1 MVKIRA
7 TGPWKTGGVKMDREA
22 AANKSF
28 DLSTV
33 TSWVRGRGV
42 YVAFVV
48 LVIFNLIVT
57 PNFASVVTVSTLLI
71 TVSPIVL
78 VSLGMALAIGTEG
91 IDLSVGAVMAIA
103 SAFLPLYL
111 GYGWPIAM
119 LVTLLACALA
129 GLVNGS
135 LVAFVGVQPIIAT
148 LAMLV
153 GGRGLAQIFSGG
165 QSLPITDMSVL
176 WLGQGRLFGI
186 PAPVIVAVVAVLVV
200 GFLVNR
206 TTFGRYVVAIGG
218 NRSASYLSGHPV
230 RRTLLAVY
238 IISALLAAVAGIVTT
253 ARLGASDPSNVGL
266 LIELSAITAVVVG
279 GTPLSGGKVKILGT
293 VMGALLIQLISNT
306 FIANDLPFTWAQV
319 LTAAIILVAVYLQK
333 GRGVA

>member
-1 MVKIRA
+1 MAR
-7 TGPWKTGGVKMDREA
+7 GA
-22 AANKSF
+22 AADKSF
-28 DLSTV
+28 DVSTA

-57 PNFASVVTVSTLLI
+57 PNFASVVTLSTLLI
-71 TVSPIVL
+71 TVSPIIL
-78 VSLGMALAIGTEG
+78 VSLGVALAIGTEG
-91 IDLSVGAVMAIA
+91 IDLSVGSVMALA

-111 GYGWPIAM
+111 GYGWPVAV
-119 LVTLLACALA
+119 LVVLLVGALA

-148 LAMLV
+148 LALLV
-153 GGRGLAQIFSGG
+153 GGRGLAQIFAGG
-165 QSLPITDMSVL
+165 QSLPITDPTVL

-186 PAPVIVAVVAVLVV
+186 PAPVILAAAAVLVV

-206 TTFGRYVVAIGG
+206 TTFGRYVVAVGG
-218 NRSASYLSGHPV
+218 NRSASFLSGHPV

-238 IISALLAAVAGIVTT
+238 VISALLAALAGIVAT
-253 ARLGASDPSNVGL
+253 ARLGASDPSNIGL

-279 GTPLSGGKVKILGT
+279 GTPLSGGRVKIMGT
-293 VMGALLIQLISNT
+293 VMGALLIQLITNT

-333 GRGVA
+333 GRGTA

>member
-1 MVKIRA
+1 MDKGA
-7 TGPWKTGGVKMDREA
+7 TPNE
-22 AANKSF
+22 SF
-28 DLSTV
+28 DISTL

-42 YVAFVV
+42 YVAFVL

-57 PNFASVVTVSTLLI
+57 PNFASVATLSTLLI

-78 VSLGMALAIGTEG
+78 VSLGVALAIGTEG
-91 IDLSVGAVMAIA
+91 IDLSVGSVMALA

-111 GYGWPIAM
+111 GYGW
-119 LVTLLACALA
+119 LVGLSVALLVGALA

-153 GGRGLAQIFSGG
+153 GGRGLAQIFAGG
-165 QSLPITDMSVL
+165 RSLLVTDPVIL

-186 PAPVIVAVVAVLVV
+186 PAPVIVAVAAVLLV
-200 GFLVNR
+200 GFLVKR

-238 IISALLAAVAGIVTT
+238 VISGILAALAGVVAT
-253 ARLGASDPSNVGL
+253 ARLGASDPSNIGL

-279 GTPLSGGKVKILGT
+279 GTPLSGGKVKVIGT

-306 FIANDLPFTWAQV
+306 FIANNLPFTWAQV

>member
-1 MVKIRA
+1 MV
-7 TGPWKTGGVKMDREA
+7 REA

-42 YVAFVV
+42 YVAFIV

-71 TVSPIVL
+71 TVSPIIL
-78 VSLGMALAIGTEG
+78 VSLGVALAIGTEG
-91 IDLSVGAVMAIA
+91 IDLSVGSVMALA

-111 GYGWPIAM
+111 GYGWPVAV
-119 LVTLLACALA
+119 LVVLFVGALA
-129 GLVNGS
+129 GLLNGG

-153 GGRGLAQIFSGG
+153 GGRGLAQIFAGG
-165 QSLPITDMSVL
+165 QSLPITDPVIL

-186 PAPVIVAVVAVLVV
+186 PAPVIVAILAVLVV
-200 GFLVNR
+200 GFLVKR
-206 TTFGRYVVAIGG
+206 TTFGRYVVAVGG
-218 NRSASYLSGHPV
+218 NRSASFLSGHPV

-238 IISALLAAVAGIVTT
+238 VISALLAALAGIVAT
-253 ARLGASDPSNVGL
+253 ARLGASDPSNIGL

-279 GTPLSGGKVKILGT
+279 GTPLSGGKVKIMGT
-293 VMGALLIQLISNT
+293 VMGALLIQLLSNT

-319 LTAAIILVAVYLQK
+319 LTAGIILVAVYVQK
-333 GRGVA
+333 GRGTT

>member
-1 MVKIRA
+1 MARGA
-7 TGPWKTGGVKMDREA
+7 TARRSLDGSTA
-22 AANKSF
+22 A
-28 DLSTV
+28 
-33 TSWVRGRGV
+33 SWLRGRGV

-57 PNFASVVTVSTLLI
+57 PNFASVATLSTLLI

-78 VSLGMALAIGTEG
+78 VSLGVALAIGTEG
-91 IDLSVGAVMAIA
+91 IDLSVGSVMAIA

-111 GYGWPIAM
+111 GYGWPVAM
-119 LVTLLACALA
+119 LVTLIAGALA

-165 QSLPITDMSVL
+165 QSLPVTDPAVL

-186 PAPVIVAVVAVLVV
+186 PAPVIVAAVATLVV
-200 GFLVNR
+200 GLLVKR
-206 TTFGRYVVAIGG
+206 TTFGRYLVAIGG
-218 NRSASYLSGHPV
+218 NRAASYLSGHPV

-238 IISALLAAVAGIVTT
+238 VISGVLAALAGIVAT
-253 ARLGASDPSNVGL
+253 ARLGASDPSNIGL

-279 GTPLSGGKVKILGT
+279 GTPLSGGKVAIVGT
-293 VMGALLIQLISNT
+293 VMGALLIQLITNT

-319 LTAAIILVAVYLQK
+319 LTAGIILVAVYMQK
-333 GRGVA
+333 GRGSA

>member
-1 MVKIRA
+1 MGPRRTESARMDKGA
-7 TGPWKTGGVKMDREA
+7 TPNE
-22 AANKSF
+22 SF
-28 DLSTV
+28 DISTL

-42 YVAFVV
+42 YVAFVL

-57 PNFASVVTVSTLLI
+57 PNFASVATLSTLLI

-78 VSLGMALAIGTEG
+78 VSLGVALAIGTEG
-91 IDLSVGAVMAIA
+91 IDLSVGSVMALA

-111 GYGWPIAM
+111 GYGW
-119 LVTLLACALA
+119 LA

-153 GGRGLAQIFSGG
+153 GGRGLAQIFAGG
-165 QSLPITDMSVL
+165 RSLLVTDPVIL

-186 PAPVIVAVVAVLVV
+186 PAPVIVAVAAVLLV
-200 GFLVNR
+200 GFLVKR

-238 IISALLAAVAGIVTT
+238 VISGILAALAGVVAT
-253 ARLGASDPSNVGL
+253 ARLGASDPSNIGL

-279 GTPLSGGKVKILGT
+279 GTPLSGGKVKVIGT

-306 FIANDLPFTWAQV
+306 FIANNLPFTWAQV

>member
-1 MVKIRA
+1 MR
-7 TGPWKTGGVKMDREA
+7 TEGMRMTRGA
-22 AANKSF
+22 AAKGPF
-28 DLSTV
+28 DISAV

-42 YVAFVV
+42 YLAFVV

-57 PNFASVVTVSTLLI
+57 PNFASVVTVSTLLV

-78 VSLGMALAIGTEG
+78 VSMGVALTIGTEG
-91 IDLSVGAVMAIA
+91 IDLSVGSVMALA

-111 GYGWPIAM
+111 GYGWPVAVFVVL
-119 LVTLLACALA
+119 LVGALA

-148 LAMLV
+148 LALLV
-153 GGRGLAQIFSGG
+153 GGRGLAQIFAGG
-165 QSLPITDMSVL
+165 QSLPITDPGIL

-186 PAPVIVAVVAVLVV
+186 PAPVIVAIVAVLVV
-200 GFLVNR
+200 GFLVKR
-206 TTFGRYVVAIGG
+206 TTFGRYVVAVGG

-238 IISALLAAVAGIVTT
+238 VISALLAALAGIVAT
-253 ARLGASDPSNVGL
+253 ARLGASDPSNIGL

-279 GTPLSGGKVKILGT
+279 GTPLSGGKVKIMGT
-293 VMGALLIQLISNT
+293 VMGALLIQLITNT
-306 FIANDLPFTWAQV
+306 
-319 LTAAIILVAVYLQK
+319 
-333 GRGVA
+333 

>member
-1 MVKIRA
+1 MGFRRMESVR
-7 TGPWKTGGVKMDREA
+7 MDRGA
-22 AANKSF
+22 TPNKSF
-28 DLSTV
+28 DISTA

-42 YVAFVV
+42 YVAFVM
-48 LVIFNLIVT
+48 LVIFNLIIT
-57 PNFASVVTVSTLLI
+57 PNFASVATLSTLLI

-78 VSLGMALAIGTEG
+78 VSLGVALAIGTEG
-91 IDLSVGAVMAIA
+91 IDLSVGSVMALA

-111 GYGWPIAM
+111 GYGWAVGLSVAL
-119 LVTLLACALA
+119 LVGALA

-153 GGRGLAQIFSGG
+153 GGRGLAQIFAGG
-165 QSLPITDMSVL
+165 QSLLVTDPVIL
-176 WLGQGRLFGI
+176 WLGQGRPFGI
-186 PAPVIVAVVAVLVV
+186 PAPVIVAVAAVLVV
-200 GFLVNR
+200 GFLVKR

-238 IISALLAAVAGIVTT
+238 VISGLLAALAGVVAT
-253 ARLGASDPSNVGL
+253 ARLGASDPSNIGL

-279 GTPLSGGKVKILGT
+279 GTPLSGGRVKVLGT

-306 FIANDLPFTWAQV
+306 FIANNLPFTWAQV
-319 LTAAIILVAVYLQK
+319 LTAAIILVAVYVQK

>member
-1 MVKIRA
+1 MRMARGA
-7 TGPWKTGGVKMDREA
+7 TARR
-22 AANKSF
+22 SF
-28 DLSTV
+28 DISTA
-33 TSWVRGRGV
+33 TAWVRGRGV

-57 PNFASVVTVSTLLI
+57 PNFASVVTLTTLLI
-71 TVSPIVL
+71 TVSPIIL
-78 VSLGMALAIGTEG
+78 VSLGVALTIGTEG
-91 IDLSVGAVMAIA
+91 IDLSVGSVMALA

-111 GYGWPIAM
+111 GYGWPVALAVVL
-119 LVTLLACALA
+119 LVGALA

-148 LAMLV
+148 LALLV
-153 GGRGLAQIFSGG
+153 GGRGLAQIFAGG
-165 QSLPITDMSVL
+165 QSLPITDPTIL

-200 GFLVNR
+200 GFLVKR

-238 IISALLAAVAGIVTT
+238 VISGLLAALAGIVAT
-253 ARLGASDPSNVGL
+253 ARLGASDPSNIGL

-279 GTPLSGGKVKILGT
+279 GTPLSGGRVAIMGT
-293 VMGALLIQLISNT
+293 VMGALLIQLITNT

-333 GRGVA
+333 GRGNA

>member
-1 MVKIRA
+1 MDKGA
-7 TGPWKTGGVKMDREA
+7 TPNE
-22 AANKSF
+22 SF
-28 DLSTV
+28 DISTL

-42 YVAFVV
+42 YVAFVL

-57 PNFASVVTVSTLLI
+57 PNFASVATLSTLLI

-78 VSLGMALAIGTEG
+78 VSLGVALAIGTEG
-91 IDLSVGAVMAIA
+91 IDLSVGSVMALA

-111 GYGWPIAM
+111 GYGW
-119 LVTLLACALA
+119 LVGLSVALLVGALA

-153 GGRGLAQIFSGG
+153 GGRGLAQIFAGG
-165 QSLPITDMSVL
+165 RSLLVTDPVIL

-186 PAPVIVAVVAVLVV
+186 PAPVIVAVAAVLLV
-200 GFLVNR
+200 GFLVKR

-238 IISALLAAVAGIVTT
+238 VISGLLAALAGVVAT
-253 ARLGASDPSNVGL
+253 ARLGASDPSNIGL

-279 GTPLSGGKVKILGT
+279 GTPLSGGKVKVLGT

-306 FIANDLPFTWAQV
+306 FIANNLPFTWAQV

-333 GRGVA
+333 GRGVV

>member
-1 MVKIRA
+1 VAR
-7 TGPWKTGGVKMDREA
+7 GA

-28 DLSTV
+28 DVSKV

-78 VSLGMALAIGTEG
+78 VSLGMALAIG

-111 GYGWPIAM
+111 GYGWPVAM
-119 LVTLLACALA
+119 LVTLFAGALA

-135 LVAFVGVQPIIAT
+135 LVALVGVQPIIAT

-165 QSLPITDMSVL
+165 QSLPITDMSIL

-186 PAPVIVAVVAVLVV
+186 PAPVIIAVIAVLVV

-238 IISALLAAVAGIVTT
+238 VISALLAVVAGIVTT

-306 FIANDLPFTWAQV
+306 FITNDLPFTWAQV

-333 GRGVA
+333 GRGAA